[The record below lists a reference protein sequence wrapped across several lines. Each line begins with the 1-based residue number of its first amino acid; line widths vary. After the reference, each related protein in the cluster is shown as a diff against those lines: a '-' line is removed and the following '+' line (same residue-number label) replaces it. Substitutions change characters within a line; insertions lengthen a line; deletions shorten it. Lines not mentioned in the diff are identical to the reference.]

1 MPTFAQ
7 PSYAQWS
14 GDDGGYESVLLRGS
28 VDPLKWD
35 GNDHPLL
42 LNEEEDAWVS
52 EPINLPGGQKVE
64 YKFVYDGEWMS
75 GENLAFTTPQAGA
88 YQFVFHPEDER
99 HVDVRPATEYDGELT
114 LQLEVPEETPDWV
127 VPTVASNMNNFNYSV
142 TRMNKDEEGLYSI
155 TLKGPAGD
163 ELEYR
168 YGLGDAKY
176 QETREEHR
184 TADFT
189 EIGNVV
195 EDTVEGWTGI
205 PIASNVSHNF
215 NHSPFVPS
223 ENDDVTITVE
233 VEHYGPIT
241 DGAIYFTTDGAS
253 PEGARGEAQVGQAV
267 EMSVVSTDE
276 SSNGY
281 VSILEGTIPAQANET
296 PVKYKVDVWD
306 QEEKGSQ
313 FADTN
318 SLDASGATEFAYYVD
333 EFTSPDWAKDA
344 VIYHIFVDR
353 FKDGNVDNNY
363 DTVDVDE
370 VSIEEALKDWMG
382 GDLEG
387 IIEKLDYLDDLGINT
402 LYLSPVFEG
411 PYSHGYH
418 PIDFLDIDKN
428 FGTIEVLK
436 ELIEKAHDR
445 DMKVIYDMVPN
456 HSSDES
462 PFFQDAL
469 DNGKESPYYDWYTF
483 YEDGSYE
490 TFYGVESLPQ
500 LNNDNQE
507 TRDYMLE
514 EVIPFWLE
522 EVNFDGYRLDYA
534 KGPSYSFWVDFR
546 HAVKQLDEDY
556 YIFGEIWDNCEKI
569 NSYSGKLDGAL
580 DFGFHDTFKSTFAN
594 DGSMQSVSN
603 LVKENAATY
612 HPEYIMSSFLDNHD
626 VPRFLYEAENDT
638 NKLKL
643 ASFTQFML
651 PGSPMIYYGTEVGLS
666 QSANHNDYS
675 DWKDRWY
682 REMMPWDK
690 QDQDLDVFAHY
701 QEIIA
706 LRDKYSALRTGT
718 FEEIYVDEDVLVFE
732 REDNDSRLLVVVNKG
747 VEQTF
752 DLAELYQQD
761 RLTNVRLENALT
773 QEKKTTKKGTIE
785 ITTEAQGFQLFEV
798 SGNLV
803 KGEEEEESVGRG
815 NGKAPETPV
824 RKGHD
829 KKLES
834 PVRNG
839 HE

>member
-1 MPTFAQ
+1 MKRLSLLVLSLLLLLSTFVPTLAQ
-7 PSYAQWS
+7 ISYAQWS
-14 GDDGGYESVLLRGS
+14 GDDGGYESVVLRGS

-42 LNEEEDAWVS
+42 FNEEEDAWVS

-64 YKFVYDGEWMS
+64 YKFVYDDEWMS
-75 GENLAFTTPQAGA
+75 GENLEYTTPQAGA
-88 YQFVFHPEDER
+88 YQFVFHPGDER
-99 HVDVRPATEYDGELT
+99 HVDVRLATEYDGELT

-142 TRMNKDEEGLYSI
+142 TRMNKDEEGNYSI

-168 YGLGDAKY
+168 YGLGDTKY

-189 EIGNVV
+189 EVGNVV

-205 PIASNVSHNF
+205 PIASNVSHDF

-223 ENDDVTITVE
+223 KNDDVTITVE

-241 DGAIYFTTDGAS
+241 DGAIYFTIDGAS
-253 PEGARGEAQVGQAV
+253 PEGARGEAQEGQAV

-281 VSILEGTIPAQANET
+281 VSTLEGTIPAQANET

-306 QEEKGSQ
+306 QEGKGSQ

-370 VSIEEALKDWMG
+370 VGLEEALKDWMG

-490 TFYGVESLPQ
+490 TFFGVESLPQ
-500 LNNDNQE
+500 LNNDNQK

-546 HAVKQLDEDY
+546 HAVKQLDKEY
-556 YIFGEIWDNCEKI
+556 YIFGEIWDNREKI

-580 DFGFHDTFKSTFAN
+580 DFGFHDTFKNTFAN
-594 DGSMQSVSN
+594 NGSMKNVSN
-603 LVKENAATY
+603 LIKENEATY

-626 VPRFLYEAENDT
+626 VPRFLYEAGNET

-651 PGSPMIYYGTEVGLS
+651 PGSPMIYYGTEVGMS
-666 QSANHNDYS
+666 QSGNHNDYS
-675 DWKDRWY
+675 EWKDRWY

-690 QDQDLDVFAHY
+690 ADQDLDLFAHY

-752 DLAELYQQD
+752 DLAELYHQD
-761 RLTNVRLENALT
+761 RLTNIRLENALT

-803 KGEEEEESVGRG
+803 KGQ
-815 NGKAPETPV
+815 
-824 RKGHD
+824 
-829 KKLES
+829 
-834 PVRNG
+834 
-839 HE
+839 